1 MTDTLK
7 NRMYSRTFVFALVAL
22 ITNLIVILWGAFVR
36 ATGSGAGCGS
46 HWPLCNGQVIPL
58 SATFKTLVEFS
69 HRVSS
74 GWALITV
81 ALLVWSAFKNFPKG
95 HLVRKGAVFSAVFIL
110 IEALIGAVLV
120 LFSLVT
126 TDRSNARAIVLGIHL
141 LNTFFLVASLTAATL
156 WTKKTDSHTRAPLPF
171 KHIITIALLLCIVGV
186 TGGLAALGNT
196 LFPSSTLQQGIARD
210 FSPNSHIL
218 ERIRIFHPA
227 FAILTAFYLAIFSF
241 SNIAALRLKN
251 WALWPAKFLIAA
263 LAFQLILGFLNL
275 AFLAPIALQIMHLAM
290 ADLVWILFVC
300 FVCGIYNGQNQQH
313 NPNV

>member
-7 NRMYSRTFVFALVAL
+7 NRKYSRTFVFALVAL
-22 ITNLIVILWGAFVR
+22 IANLLVILWGAFVR
-36 ATGSGAGCGS
+36 ASGSGAGCGS
-46 HWPLCNGQVIPL
+46 HWPLCNGQVIPH

-69 HRVSS
+69 HRISS
-74 GWALITV
+74 GMALITV
-81 ALLVWSAFKNFPKG
+81 VLLAWSAFRNFPKG
-95 HLVRKGAVFSAVFIL
+95 HWVRKGAVFSVIFIAL
-110 IEALIGAVLV
+110 EALIGAALV

-126 TDRSNARAIVLGIHL
+126 TNSSNARAIVLGIHL
-141 LNTFFLVASLTAATL
+141 LNTFFLVGSLTATTL
-156 WTKKTDSHTRAPLPF
+156 WSRQKTNQTRAPLAI
-171 KHIITIALLLCIVGV
+171 KHIAPLALLLCIVGV

-196 LFPSSTLQQGIARD
+196 LFPSPTLQQGIAQD

-241 SNIAALRLKN
+241 SNIATLKAKK
-251 WALWPAKFLIAA
+251 WSLWPAKFLIAA

-275 AFLAPIALQIMHLAM
+275 ALLAPVALQIVHLAT

-300 FVCGIYNGQNQQH
+300 FVCGIYNEQNLQH
-313 NPNV
+313 IPNV